1 MAITLVFEIEKIIAH
16 AERQIDQIRRRV
28 ILGEKIPHAEKVFS
42 LFEEHTELI
51 SKRKAG
57 VPIELGLKVCVLEN
71 QYGFILHHLVM
82 ENETYCH
89 VAQVAVSM
97 VEGGRGEFSFLTA
110 CSFDKRFQLVQQG
123 EPSSFGVRLA
133 YHF

>member
-57 VPIELGLKVCVLEN
+57 VPIELGLKAWLKEAEEN
-71 QYGFILHHLVM
+71 F
-82 ENETYCH
+82 
-89 VAQVAVSM
+89 
-97 VEGGRGEFSFLTA
+97 
-110 CSFDKRFQLVQQG
+110 
-123 EPSSFGVRLA
+123 
-133 YHF
+133 HF